1 MLNPFFLF
9 LGRNRGLP
17 LHTGE
22 WNAGGPF
29 VCPAKPFSQLV
40 YPEAMT
46 LNGTDPSK
54 IGPTERMQ
62 DRAW

>member
-1 MLNPFFLF
+1 MEPIHSA
-9 LGRNRGLP
+9 
-17 LHTGE
+17 LHTE
-22 WNAGGPF
+22 ALQ
-29 VCPAKPFSQLV
+29 PAKPFSQLV